1 MGKINLNFWDNL
13 LDRSRIMSGMFGW
26 IEYNKKKINDD
37 FPGLSSQQFF
47 TKCMSMWKELDDSER
62 VEWKAT
68 PKRSSMVEA
77 EVEAE
82 VEEEEEEICV
92 ECGECPGTYK
102 CVECGES
109 YCNDDGEHNGCW
121 RFQRIVWSEGKSKDE
136 ISEIERKYPDGVC
149 KKCVES

>member
-77 EVEAE
+77 
-82 VEEEEEEICV
+82 
-92 ECGECPGTYK
+92 
-102 CVECGES
+102 
-109 YCNDDGEHNGCW
+109 
-121 RFQRIVWSEGKSKDE
+121 
-136 ISEIERKYPDGVC
+136 
-149 KKCVES
+149 